1 MSIHEII
8 DKSKY
13 DGYFCKKCNS
23 IPIIQIIPKQS
34 NTKILSA
41 CKCHRQYENIETFN
55 KNKSL
60 KDKIQIN
67 QISNEP
73 ISNFH
78 NETSIDLDS
87 IKLEFAKAKKD
98 LSDNANELKSKLIN
112 FYEEKIKEV
121 DEMAKKYIIKN
132 SKIIEVLEKLIKS
145 YECIKEN
152 PSNIQNILNNCI
164 FDNRFR
170 INSLLETFKS
180 TLDNISKKLEDYFTK
195 ELIVSNNIGDK
206 SIKKDKLTNNFYC
219 EINNFIEIDKDI
231 CAWCSKY
238 KSYITVMNP
247 NKKDSYNINFI
258 AHIKYINCITKSNSN
273 NIISCGNDGYIKI
286 WPLIDNDFIN
296 KELKNEEV
304 AKVKIID
311 VNLNPLLQYTTETKE
326 MKKIQKMINLKDDQF
341 IAQSSES
348 IFIFKYIIK
357 ENSTEL
363 NLINY
368 YEYTF
373 KPEKKVSYKFLN
385 DIIDIIPIERNKKE
399 ILALCMKSYIHF
411 LELPNFEVIT
421 TIIVKSMNKNCL
433 IQISSDEILIVDNIY
448 YLKIIDIN
456 SWQTKLSIKK
466 SSSIN
471 LLLNLYD
478 NTILTAGFDGIK
490 RILLK
495 TMENLPDLI
504 QLAEDD
510 DYYYYDQYIREDIVC
525 LYQLKNGTIIACFQ
539 NGMIQSIKLDI

>member
-41 CKCHRQYENIETFN
+41 CKCHRQYEYIETFN

-60 KDKIQIN
+60 KDKIQIS

-98 LSDNANELKSKLIN
+98 LSDNANELKSKLVN
-112 FYEEKIKEV
+112 YYQEKIKEV

-132 SKIIEVLEKLIKS
+132 NKIIAVLEKIIKS

-180 TLDNISKKLEDYFTK
+180 SLDNISKKLEDYFTQ
-195 ELIVSNNIGDK
+195 ELIVSNNIADK

-258 AHIKYINCITKSNSN
+258 AHIKYINCIIKSSTN
-273 NIISCGNDGYIKI
+273 NIISCGDDGFIKI
-286 WPLIDNDFIN
+286 WPLIDNDYIN
-296 KELKNEEV
+296 KELKNGEDT
-304 AKVKIID
+304 KVKIID
-311 VNLNPLLQYTTETKE
+311 VNLNPLFQYTNETKE

-341 IAQSSES
+341 IAQSPES
-348 IFIFKYIIK
+348 IFLFKYIIK
-357 ENSTEL
+357 ENTTEL

-433 IQISSDEILIVDNIY
+433 IQISSDEIIIVDNIY
-448 YLKIIDIN
+448 YLKIIDIK

-495 TMENLPDLI
+495 TMESLPDLI